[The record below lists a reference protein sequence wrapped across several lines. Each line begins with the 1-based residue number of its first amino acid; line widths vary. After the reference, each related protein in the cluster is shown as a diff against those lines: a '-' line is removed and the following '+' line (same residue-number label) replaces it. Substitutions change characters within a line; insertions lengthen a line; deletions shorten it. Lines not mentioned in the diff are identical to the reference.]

1 MRRLLLLAL
10 VGMGLS
16 KMYFGSF
23 VPPNLKLNAPG
34 FDILRGNS
42 NARPPPAPSCSQ
54 SIASLIRSV
63 IEFP

>member
-1 MRRLLLLAL
+1 MTMRRLLLLAL

-42 NARPPPAPSCSQ
+42 NARPP
-54 SIASLIRSV
+54 RSV
-63 IEFP
+63 MQPEHRIPHSIRH

>member
-42 NARPPPAPSCSQ
+42 KARPLHSVLQPQNRIPH
-54 SIASLIRSV
+54 SIRH
-63 IEFP
+63 

>member
-10 VGMGLS
+10 VGLGLS

-23 VPPNLKLNAPG
+23 VPPDPKLNAPG

-42 NARPPPAPSCSQ
+42 NARTPRAVMQPEHRIQ
-54 SIASLIRSV
+54 RSIHH
-63 IEFP
+63 